1 MEAKRGGRQHPAGE
15 SCRNLAG
22 RACILAR
29 MTALSSQ
36 HALQSALK
44 DALAAWA
51 SGVAVVGAR
60 DAEGDHGTTVSSFT
74 SVSLEPPLVLVSL
87 ASSARIMAPIDAS
100 GRFSIS
106 VLAADQQ
113 AASAYLATRGRP
125 PGFGPVPVARLDDDL
140 PGVEGALA
148 HRTCGVE
155 ARIPQ
160 GDHTLLVG
168 RVTSASAEPTPRAAL
183 VYHQRGYRTL

>member
-1 MEAKRGGRQHPAGE
+1 
-15 SCRNLAG
+15 
-22 RACILAR
+22 
-29 MTALSSQ
+29 MTVPTLQNALKG
-36 HALQSALK
+36 ALK

-87 ASSARIMAPIDAS
+87 ASNARILTPIEAS
-100 GRFSIS
+100 RRFSVS

-113 AASAYLATRGRP
+113 AASTYLATRGRA
-125 PGFGPVPVARLDDDL
+125 PGFGPVPTVRLSDDL
-140 PGVEGALA
+140 PGVEAALA
-148 HRTCGVE
+148 HLTCSIE
-155 ARIPQ
+155 AAIPQ

-168 RVTSASAEPTPRAAL
+168 RVTSAAADPTPRPAL
-183 VYHQRGYRTL
+183 LYFQRGYRTL